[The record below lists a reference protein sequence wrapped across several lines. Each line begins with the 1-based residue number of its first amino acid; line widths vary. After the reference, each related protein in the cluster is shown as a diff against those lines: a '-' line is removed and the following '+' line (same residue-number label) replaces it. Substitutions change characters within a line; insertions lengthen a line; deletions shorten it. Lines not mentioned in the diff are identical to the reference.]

1 VTAGDTSR
9 QANLY
14 PVKGNP
20 PMMKVLIVDDS
31 AVMRKVII
39 RELLKCGVEAGNIT
53 EAGDGLEGLEAA
65 SKDSFNLILMDW
77 NMPGMLGI
85 DVVRKLR
92 EVGISTP
99 IMMVTT
105 EGEKTNVVLA
115 IQAGANNYLVKPFTP
130 EDFAQKF
137 QQLTGSVA

>member
-1 VTAGDTSR
+1 
-9 QANLY
+9 
-14 PVKGNP
+14 
-20 PMMKVLIVDDS
+20 MKVLIVDDS
-31 AVMRKVII
+31 TVMRKVII
-39 RELLKCGVEAGNIT
+39 RELLKVNVKPEDIKEA
-53 EAGDGLEGLEAA
+53 ADGLEGLQAA
-65 SKDSFNLILMDW
+65 SEETFDVILMDW

-92 EVGISTP
+92 EAGIKSP

-105 EGEKTNVVLA
+105 EGEKTNVITA

-137 QQLTGSVA
+137 NQMLAATAR